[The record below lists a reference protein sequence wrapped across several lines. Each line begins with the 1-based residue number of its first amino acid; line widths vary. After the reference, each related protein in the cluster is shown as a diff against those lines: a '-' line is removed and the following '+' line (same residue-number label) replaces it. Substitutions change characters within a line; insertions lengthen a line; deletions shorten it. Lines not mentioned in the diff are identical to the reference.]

1 MRIWPG
7 FFSSGAAVPWGK
19 FAVSLSHL
27 REWFAKGSFHK
38 WCSYVFLL
46 PIPLPTL
53 VRTEEVDLALRQ
65 TSVNQSQGGWATAI
79 HYKLLMR
86 YTVVICHGWNLPDKQ
101 IYCINDQNLLKNCM
115 LGLWNTLFINGLC
128 CIENFVD
135 LMYGWSL
142 NALASIACP
151 LWSPLTPSVRP
162 RFFISLLTAA
172 DMAFWHADPQ
182 RFAHG
187 WNKMAKGLGIRF
199 YERLEPWNTLNI

>member
-1 MRIWPG
+1 MMFLTIPIAYSSTNSGSYWGGG
-7 FFSSGAAVPWGK
+7 FGPKANFCKPKPRGRG
-19 FAVSLSHL
+19 F
-27 REWFAKGSFHK
+27 
-38 WCSYVFLL
+38 
-46 PIPLPTL
+46 
-53 VRTEEVDLALRQ
+53 
-65 TSVNQSQGGWATAI
+65 NI
-79 HYKLLMR
+79 HYKLLIR
-86 YTVVICHGWNLPDKQ
+86 YTVVICHGWNLPDKH